1 MQLICE
7 RMKTRR
13 EQKQQTKQTHFQTR
27 LIHKFEYCTI
37 AISTLGLVRRNF
49 LETFVHAFFLQ
60 KTSKCIYLT
69 SYTWQSFNFCKKFL
83 NGMFITDSSTIYIMW
98 LISPPCSSAPLP

>member
-27 LIHKFEYCTI
+27 LIHKFEYCAI
-37 AISTLGLVRRNF
+37 AISTLGLVR
-49 LETFVHAFFLQ
+49 
-60 KTSKCIYLT
+60 
-69 SYTWQSFNFCKKFL
+69 
-83 NGMFITDSSTIYIMW
+83 
-98 LISPPCSSAPLP
+98 